1 VRIIIEFGLVIVEKG
16 SLNWINS
23 KSTIGLMF
31 MLEDCKRGL
40 GVRLV
45 QRSNIVENL
54 SGCEGLNVLLG

>member
-54 SGCEGLNVLLG
+54 SGCEELNVLLG